1 MIVIIIINNE
11 MTPLVVYTFGK
22 IDNAQA
28 LIDYM
33 RVRVAPHTI
42 ARACN
47 PQSTHMQEAI
57 HMCVRYGT
65 LMGLP
70 WETCM

>member
-1 MIVIIIINNE
+1 

-22 IDNAQA
+22 IDNAQV

-33 RVRVAPHTI
+33 CVRVAPHTI
-42 ARACN
+42 ARAYACN
-47 PQSTHMQEAI
+47 PQSTRMQEAI

-70 WETCM
+70 WETCV